1 MRTVALAFKAIGK
14 LTRDKI
20 ERESRRARRTYS
32 ISSTERTRTNS
43 EVSTTST
50 IGSSSAER
58 RYAHVQGKHNIDG
71 PSGQRSPHGKKFNK
85 LSTNSNSI
93 LRHPTSSSS
102 HTSGRHV
109 EFSALSPVPS
119 DGSDSDGKESMP
131 KQSAVD
137 SGISVRADVHRI
149 PPSWTQT
156 ELPVWVKR
164 HHKEPVRRSSLPI
177 VNRKQEVKNPSA
189 LALENCSKSHSLSE
203 LILPPQSL
211 SETGALD
218 VPSPEASSPAKD
230 QKENQENVIEDAE
243 IKSNALLENALVSE
257 GFELGR
263 SGKND
268 VTDNFMM
275 DTSFLPIESFHKE
288 PVASPDRV
296 SSSFSKFKGLDSQEL
311 TQPLADD
318 NGRLDNPE
326 IVHKAITAVER
337 GQTEL
342 VEKYLEAGLSV
353 NAHDAARRS
362 LLYYSVSL
370 GDVEMSQFLLKR

>member
-20 ERESRRARRTYS
+20 ERESRRARRTCS

-58 RYAHVQGKHNIDG
+58 RLTHVPGKHGIDNS
-71 PSGQRSPHGKKFNK
+71 SGQRSPHGKKFNK
-85 LSTNSNSI
+85 LSTNSSI
-93 LRHPTSSSS
+93 LRHPTSSSA

-119 DGSDSDGKESMP
+119 DGSDSDGKEPAP
-131 KQSAVD
+131 KESTVEG
-137 SGISVRADVHRI
+137 GISVRADVHGI
-149 PPSWTQT
+149 PPLWTQT

-164 HHKEPVRRSSLPI
+164 HHKEPVRRCSLPI
-177 VNRKQEVKNPSA
+177 VNRKQEAIIPSA
-189 LALENCSKSHSLSE
+189 SALENCSKSHSLSE
-203 LILPPQSL
+203 LILPAQSL
-211 SETGALD
+211 SEPAVLD
-218 VPSPEASSPAKD
+218 EPSSEATPAGD
-230 QKENQENVIEDAE
+230 QKENRGNTIEDGE
-243 IKSNALLENALVSE
+243 MKSNALLQNTLVSE
-257 GFELGR
+257 EFASGR
-263 SGKND
+263 SEKND

-275 DTSFLPIESFHKE
+275 DASFLPIESFRKE
-288 PVASPDRV
+288 PVVSPDHV
-296 SSSFSKFKGLDSQEL
+296 SSSFTKFKGLDFQEL
-311 TQPLADD
+311 TQPLADN
-318 NGRLDNPE
+318 NGHLDNPE
-326 IVHKAITAVER
+326 IVRKAITAVER

-342 VEKYLEAGLSV
+342 VEKYLDAGLSV
-353 NAHDAARRS
+353 NAHDAVRRS

>member
-58 RYAHVQGKHNIDG
+58 RYAHVPGKHNID
-71 PSGQRSPHGKKFNK
+71 SSSVQRSPHGKKFNK
-85 LSTNSNSI
+85 LSTSSSI

-119 DGSDSDGKESMP
+119 DGSDSDGKESAP
-131 KQSAVD
+131 KQSAVE
-137 SGISVRADVHRI
+137 SGISVRVDVHRI
-149 PPSWTQT
+149 PPSWTQL

-164 HHKEPVRRSSLPI
+164 HHTEPVRRSSLPI

-203 LILPPQSL
+203 LILPSQSL
-211 SETGALD
+211 SEPAALD
-218 VPSPEASSPAKD
+218 VPSLEGSSPAKD
-230 QKENQENVIEDAE
+230 QKENQENIIEDGE
-243 IKSNALLENALVSE
+243 IKSNALLENTLVSE
-257 GFELGR
+257 EFELGR
-263 SGKND
+263 SEKND
-268 VTDNFMM
+268 VTDNFVM
-275 DTSFLPIESFHKE
+275 DASFLPIESFHKE
-288 PVASPDRV
+288 PVVSPDHV
-296 SSSFSKFKGLDSQEL
+296 SSSFSKFKGLDAQEL

-318 NGRLDNPE
+318 NVRLDKPE

-342 VEKYLEAGLSV
+342 VEKYLDSGLSV

>member
-1 MRTVALAFKAIGK
+1 
-14 LTRDKI
+14 
-20 ERESRRARRTYS
+20 
-32 ISSTERTRTNS
+32 
-43 EVSTTST
+43 
-50 IGSSSAER
+50 
-58 RYAHVQGKHNIDG
+58 
-71 PSGQRSPHGKKFNK
+71 
-85 LSTNSNSI
+85 
-93 LRHPTSSSS
+93 
-102 HTSGRHV
+102 
-109 EFSALSPVPS
+109 
-119 DGSDSDGKESMP
+119 MP
-131 KQSAVD
+131 KQSAVE

-149 PPSWTQT
+149 APSWTQT

-230 QKENQENVIEDAE
+230 QKENQENVIEDGE

-263 SGKND
+263 SRKND

-288 PVASPDRV
+288 PIVSPDRV

-342 VEKYLEAGLSV
+342 VEKYLDAGLSV
-353 NAHDAARRS
+353 NAYDAARRS